1 MGSAAT
7 DGASPWMV
15 FCSWSLNLIYQ
26 FWVHTER
33 IDRLPRWFEFVFN
46 TPSHHRVHH
55 GMDPV
60 YLDKNYGGILII
72 WDRLFGSFQPELF
85 RPHYGLTK
93 RVDTFNIWKL
103 QTREYVA
110 IVRDWRSAT
119 RLRDRL
125 GYVFGPPGWEPRTID
140 KSNAAASWSRLGN
153 VATRH
158 CESITVGFW
167 YALAVTGG
175 GRCAWPRRMGVQ
187 GGPPGTT
194 RIRSDGRPIGGRV
207 FAGDRQCRSGL
218 GVPRHGN
225 PSGQPRLHPGL
236 RRPSSENRVYRGA
249 LSGRGAV
256 TSRDYKVIG
265 HLRAFR
271 DNTPSGSTVATHEL
285 IADYEAIVLADDV
298 TASNILP
305 SGRALESRP
314 GVVLH
319 PGQAVCHFGVSTG
332 ETCGTVESVNNGWFT
347 MSHGVLSEKGDSG
360 AWSTWPPMA
369 APRRSSGSST
379 ASGAAFPRRCPG
391 GRRPSRFTRISA

>member
-1 MGSAAT
+1 MRLAPT
-7 DGASPWMV
+7 DGSSRWSAWYHAHSQRRSPYWRPG
-15 FCSWSLNLIYQ
+15 F
-26 FWVHTER
+26 R
-33 IDRLPRWFEFVFN
+33 RRP
-46 TPSHHRVHH
+46 
-55 GMDPV
+55 PV
-60 YLDKNYGGILII
+60 
-72 WDRLFGSFQPELF
+72 P
-85 RPHYGLTK
+85 
-93 RVDTFNIWKL
+93 
-103 QTREYVA
+103 
-110 IVRDWRSAT
+110 
-119 RLRDRL
+119 
-125 GYVFGPPGWEPRTID
+125 
-140 KSNAAASWSRLGN
+140 
-153 VATRH
+153 
-158 CESITVGFW
+158 
-167 YALAVTGG
+167 
-175 GRCAWPRRMGVQ
+175 
-187 GGPPGTT
+187 
-194 RIRSDGRPIGGRV
+194 IRSWCSPAWKSVR
-207 FAGDRQCRSGL
+207 
-218 GVPRHGN
+218 
-225 PSGQPRLHPGL
+225 QPRLHPGL

-360 AWSTWPPMA
+360 ARSTWPPMA